1 MTAGEAPWSPAL
13 DINSGDAAVYTPID
27 HGFPAD
33 GIAAS
38 AGAGETWAIADVDLD
53 AMDALRREGQVAN
66 ADDWKRQLRP
76 SLARTRVEKV

>member
-13 DINSGDAAVYTPID
+13 DINSGDAAVCTPID

-33 GIAAS
+33 GIAAC
-38 AGAGETWAIADVDLD
+38 AGAGGAWAIADVDLD
-53 AMDALRREGQVAN
+53 AVGALRRGGQVAN

-76 SLARTRVEKV
+76 SLARACVETR